1 MGVVLDELVASFGFS
16 ASNSSIT
23 MYLKIDKDAFD
34 LLSGYILLIYFNV
47 DPGFE

>member
-1 MGVVLDELVASFGFS
+1 
-16 ASNSSIT
+16 

-34 LLSGYILLIYFNV
+34 LLSGYMFLIYFNG